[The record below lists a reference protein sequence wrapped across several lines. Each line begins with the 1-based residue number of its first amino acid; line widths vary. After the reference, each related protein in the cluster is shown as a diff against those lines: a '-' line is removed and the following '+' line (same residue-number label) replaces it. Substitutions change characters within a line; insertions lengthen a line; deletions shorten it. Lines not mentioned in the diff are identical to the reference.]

1 MNNQQYEEQVNHPA
15 RYNKGDIECI
25 DAIKAATCN
34 LTGIDAVCTANAIKY
49 LWRWKEKNGLEDLEK
64 AMWYIRRLK
73 QEHEHEVRAQDVLS
87 SKKDGLDFRQ
97 SKDTNW
103 VCYNPEE
110 TITGAWNQFSGQDFT
125 NSETIQS

>member
-73 QEHEHEVRAQDVLS
+73 QEHEHEVRAEDVCSRKES
-87 SKKDGLDFRQ
+87 SINIGQ
-97 SKDTNW
+97 SEDLGR
-103 VCYNPEE
+103 VCYNPKEA
-110 TITGAWNQFSGQDFT
+110 ITSAWN
-125 NSETIQS
+125 

>member
-73 QEHEHEVRAQDVLS
+73 QEHEHEDRAEDVCP
-87 SKKDGLDFRQ
+87 SKKGGIDLGQ
-97 SKDTNW
+97 SEDLCW
-103 VCYNPEE
+103 VRYNPEE
-110 TITGAWNQFSGQDFT
+110 TFASVWNQFSGQDLT
-125 NSETIQS
+125 HSETIQS

>member
-1 MNNQQYEEQVNHPA
+1 MMNNQQYEEQVNHPA

-73 QEHEHEVRAQDVLS
+73 QEHEHEVRAQDVLPS
-87 SKKDGLDFRQ
+87 TEGGLDFRQ
-97 SKDTNW
+97 PKDTGW
-103 VCYNPEE
+103 VRYSPEE
-110 TITGAWNQFSGQDFT
+110 TIIGTGHELSGQDLT
-125 NSETIQS
+125 HSETI